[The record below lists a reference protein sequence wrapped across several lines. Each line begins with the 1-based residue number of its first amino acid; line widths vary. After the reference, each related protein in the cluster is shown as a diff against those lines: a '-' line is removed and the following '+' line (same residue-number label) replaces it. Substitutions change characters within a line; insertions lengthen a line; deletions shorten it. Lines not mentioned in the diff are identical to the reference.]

1 MDSVSVSNDEVAS
14 SNKIIELFFII
25 ALAIDK
31 RCFSPPDNLTPF
43 SPINVS
49 NLFGKDAVKTNMA
62 PSMGAE
68 DFAYMLEKI
77 PGSYIWL
84 GAGEGK
90 SGCMLHNSKY
100 DFNDDI
106 LPLGIA
112 YWEQL
117 VKSEM
122 PLR

>member
-1 MDSVSVSNDEVAS
+1 
-14 SNKIIELFFII
+14 
-25 ALAIDK
+25 
-31 RCFSPPDNLTPF
+31 
-43 SPINVS
+43 
-49 NLFGKDAVKTNMA
+49 
-62 PSMGAE
+62 
-68 DFAYMLEKI
+68 MLEKI

-84 GAGEGK
+84 GAGEKK

>member
-1 MDSVSVSNDEVAS
+1 MADVSVIKGYPVTINHADESEKAIEVAS
-14 SNKIIELFFII
+14 S
-25 ALAIDK
+25 
-31 RCFSPPDNLTPF
+31 
-43 SPINVS
+43 
-49 NLFGKDAVKTNMA
+49 LFGAESVKTNLS

-68 DFAYMLEKI
+68 DFAYMLEKK

-90 SGCMLHNSKY
+90 SGCMLHNTKY
-100 DFNDDI
+100 DFNDNV
-106 LPLGIA
+106 LPLGIS

-117 VKSEM
+117 VKSEL